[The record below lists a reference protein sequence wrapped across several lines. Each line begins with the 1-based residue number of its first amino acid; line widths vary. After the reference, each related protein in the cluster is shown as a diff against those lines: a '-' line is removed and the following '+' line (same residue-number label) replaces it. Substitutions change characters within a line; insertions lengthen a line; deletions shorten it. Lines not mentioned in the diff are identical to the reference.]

1 MSKNNFEFDVD
12 DIKEASDVYDYS
24 DLEDLSLIEP
34 KKKKEE
40 EDKDEDKDE
49 LEEKAVKAM
58 KILGIVTL
66 VLIAVV
72 IIVLLVMSFTKN
84 AKKNT
89 YTFQYNSG
97 VEAFQNA
104 DYNLAIEHL
113 EKSLTYDEANNV
125 NERLILYKCYKSL
138 GQEAEAIQVLLD
150 LLNYDPENVEAI
162 TVVAGYYYQNGEL
175 EKLDAMVEKYKGT
188 SVESALSGY
197 MLAPP
202 AISHDSGKYNSSI
215 DVVLFSE
222 SGDPIYYTLDGTDPS
237 TYDNQYVGPI
247 NIGKGTTT
255 LKAVVINSSGVS
267 SDVVECKYEIEFVAP
282 DKPDVSPVSGN
293 YTENQ
298 KMTINNLAEGFTAY
312 YTFDGSTPTVDSEQ
326 YTEPIDMPG
335 GNNIFSVV
343 FISPDNVSSDV
354 VKRNYNLKVAEKYSF
369 DASVEAIKYVLI
381 KRNEILADGDKTV
394 DGEEIKFV
402 YYAKREVSGAELYLM
417 YYDIKMDGNFVRQ
430 NFLWGVDVQTGATYK
445 VTDVNG
451 VLTSEEYK

>member
-1 MSKNNFEFDVD
+1 MSKSDFEFDVE
-12 DIKEASDVYDYS
+12 DIKEASDAYDYS

-40 EDKDEDKDE
+40 VPEDDEDDV
-49 LEEKAVKAM
+49 LEAKAAKAM

-66 VLIAVV
+66 VLVV
-72 IIVLLVMSFTKN
+72 VVVIVLLVMSYTKK

-97 VEAFQNA
+97 VEAFQSA
-104 DYNLAIEHL
+104 DYNLAIEYL

-125 NERLILYKCYKSL
+125 NERLILYKCYDSL
-138 GQEAEAIQVLLD
+138 GEKEQAIQVLLD

-162 TVVAGYYYQNGEL
+162 TVVAGYYYENGEL
-175 EKLDAMVEKYKGT
+175 EKLDALVEKYKGT
-188 SVESALSGY
+188 SAESVLTSY
-197 MLAPP
+197 MLEAP
-202 AISHDSGKYNSSI
+202 AVSHDSGKYNSSI
-215 DVVLFSE
+215 NVVLFSAT
-222 SGDPIYYTLDGTDPS
+222 GDAIYYTLDGTDPT
-237 TYDNQYVGPI
+237 TYDNLYVGPI
-247 NIGKGTTT
+247 IIGKGTTT
-255 LKAVVINSSGVS
+255 LKAAVINSSGVS
-267 SDVVECKYEIEFVAP
+267 SDVVEYKYEIEFVAP

-298 KMTINNLAEGFTAY
+298 QITINNLAEGFTAY

-343 FISPDNVSSDV
+343 FISPDNVTSDV

-369 DASVEAIKYVLI
+369 EGSVEAIKYVLI
-381 KRNEILADGDKTV
+381 KRNEITAEGDKTV
-394 DGEEIKFV
+394 DGEEVKFV
-402 YYAKREVSGAELYLM
+402 YYAKREVNGAEMYLM
-417 YYDIKMDGNFVRQ
+417 YYDIKQGESFIRQ

-445 VTDVNG
+445 VVDVNG
-451 VLTSEEYK
+451 VLTPEEYK